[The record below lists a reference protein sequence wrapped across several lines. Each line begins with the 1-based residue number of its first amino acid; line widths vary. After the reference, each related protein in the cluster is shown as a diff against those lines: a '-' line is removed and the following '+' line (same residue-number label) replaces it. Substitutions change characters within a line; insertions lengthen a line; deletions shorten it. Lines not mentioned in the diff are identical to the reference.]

1 MDITHRNTV
10 LQQELKTGKG
20 GPSQSAPPTPGGS
33 KVPISLIMIRRALK
47 HVRPILRSLACV
59 TAALHSLQ
67 GREETVASGA
77 SVLVMKELRAYQDG
91 GRLAEHPLKPFE
103 AFTKRV
109 NSD

>member
-1 MDITHRNTV
+1 
-10 LQQELKTGKG
+10 
-20 GPSQSAPPTPGGS
+20 
-33 KVPISLIMIRRALK
+33 
-47 HVRPILRSLACV
+47 V